1 LPLLKTLFLPKRE
14 SITPAG
20 IIYFSGFPTEFIPVK
35 TGTGM
40 TEGFTIVVCFY
51 GNKAW

>member
-1 LPLLKTLFLPKRE
+1 LPLLKTLFLRKQE
-14 SITPAG
+14 SIPPSG
-20 IIYFSGFPTEFIPVK
+20 IIYFSRFPPEFIPVK

-51 GNKAW
+51 GNKA